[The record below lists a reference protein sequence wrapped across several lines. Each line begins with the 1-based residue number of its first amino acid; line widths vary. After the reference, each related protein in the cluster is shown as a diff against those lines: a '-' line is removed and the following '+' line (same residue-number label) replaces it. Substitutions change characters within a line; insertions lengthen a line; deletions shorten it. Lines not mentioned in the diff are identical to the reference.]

1 MKFDLKTPCKNCPFR
16 SDDTRITF
24 ATRGRAEEI
33 AESAYRNGFP
43 CHLSA
48 NHIEEDEHLGIEGG
62 YVFGKDTQH
71 CAGAIIM
78 FIKDGHD
85 CTPGTGNDE
94 DLFERLRVQMD
105 FNAPVF
111 DSESEFIAANPSPR
125 DRKRKRA

>member
-48 NHIEEDEHLGIEGG
+48 DHIEEDEYLGTEGG

-78 FIKDGHD
+78 FLKD
-85 CTPGTGNDE
+85 GNDE
-94 DLFERLRVQMD
+94 WPGIHNDEALGEKLRGQMD

-111 DSESEFIAANPSPR
+111 DSEAEFIAANPAKR